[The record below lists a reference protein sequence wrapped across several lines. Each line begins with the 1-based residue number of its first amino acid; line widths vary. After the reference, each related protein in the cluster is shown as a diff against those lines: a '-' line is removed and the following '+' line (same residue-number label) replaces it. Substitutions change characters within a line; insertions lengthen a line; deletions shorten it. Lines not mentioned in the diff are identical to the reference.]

1 MSTYQNK
8 KQKSLS
14 QRFLF
19 ILGLLMFSF
28 YLVLGLMF
36 IFWKTMPVQLEYKFR
51 MLFGGVLIVYAFI
64 RFIRLMQARKDG

>member
-1 MSTYQNK
+1 MSTYDNK

-28 YLVLGLMF
+28 YLLAGLMF
-36 IFWKTMPVQLEYKFR
+36 VLWKDMPVQLGRNYR
-51 MLFGGVLIVYAFI
+51 ILFGVTLIVYAFI
-64 RFIRLMQARKDG
+64 RFIRLLPFKRD